1 MARLSG
7 VVMDGM
13 ESGSWSGVTWSVLAA
28 AGWWLNSELAAAD
41 GSLVLVVKML
51 LDLN

>member
-28 AGWWLNSELAAAD
+28 AGWWLPELAAAD